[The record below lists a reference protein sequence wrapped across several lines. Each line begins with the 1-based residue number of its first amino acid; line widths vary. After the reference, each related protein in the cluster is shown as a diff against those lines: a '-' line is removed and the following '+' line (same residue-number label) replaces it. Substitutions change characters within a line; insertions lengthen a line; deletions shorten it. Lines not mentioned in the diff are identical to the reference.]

1 MTISFFVELVEGSY
15 EQPYQNIARRP
26 ENGSC
31 KVVSQGK
38 YKHVK
43 LTQCEV
49 HEIHGH

>member
-1 MTISFFVELVEGSY
+1 MTISFFVEPVEGGY

-26 ENGSC
+26 ENESC
-31 KVVSQGK
+31 RVVSQGK

-43 LTQCEV
+43 LTQCEA